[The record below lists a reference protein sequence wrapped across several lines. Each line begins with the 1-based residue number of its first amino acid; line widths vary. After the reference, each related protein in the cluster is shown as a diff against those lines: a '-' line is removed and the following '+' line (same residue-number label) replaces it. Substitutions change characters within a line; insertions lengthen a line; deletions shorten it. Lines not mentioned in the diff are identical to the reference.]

1 MHFRSVICFS
11 LQNKSLVIT
20 KKNPTMPRHF
30 NQAGKM
36 TRWLKMPIYQR
47 HNKTLKISAKSIF
60 LQNSTGWSSYELL
73 RPKGRI
79 KLQVIKDITEKKIEK
94 II

>member
-1 MHFRSVICFS
+1 MLRY
-11 LQNKSLVIT
+11 
-20 KKNPTMPRHF
+20 F

-36 TRWLKMPIYQR
+36 TRWLKMSTYQR
-47 HNKTLKISAKSIF
+47 YNKALKISANSIF

-79 KLQVIKDITEKKIEK
+79 KLQVIKDITEKKQK
-94 II
+94 K

>member
-1 MHFRSVICFS
+1 
-11 LQNKSLVIT
+11 
-20 KKNPTMPRHF
+20 MPRHF

-36 TRWLKMPIYQR
+36 TRWLKMPTYQR
-47 HNKTLKISAKSIF
+47 HNKTLKISANSIF

-73 RPKGRI
+73 RPKERI
-79 KLQVIKDITEKKIEK
+79 KLQVIEDITEKKTEK